1 MTSYLTETNHEAD
14 ITCIY
19 ACNETWNS
27 IPEAYR
33 TIIQEEFDACFA
45 EFDGMR
51 DESMEN
57 AKQALI
63 DAGLEFTELS
73 PEVRAEIVKTM
84 EPVLRQIFETTWTGA
99 TYDEVMSYAK

>member
-1 MTSYLTETNHEAD
+1 
-14 ITCIY
+14 
-19 ACNETWNS
+19 
-27 IPEAYR
+27 
-33 TIIQEEFDACFA
+33 
-45 EFDGMR
+45 MR